1 MSKKLKLVNLIY
13 ILTTIKYSLADEKH
27 INFDIFS
34 YQAE

>member
-1 MSKKLKLVNLIY
+1 MSNKLKLVNLIY
-13 ILTTIKYSLADEKH
+13 ILTAIKHSLADEKH